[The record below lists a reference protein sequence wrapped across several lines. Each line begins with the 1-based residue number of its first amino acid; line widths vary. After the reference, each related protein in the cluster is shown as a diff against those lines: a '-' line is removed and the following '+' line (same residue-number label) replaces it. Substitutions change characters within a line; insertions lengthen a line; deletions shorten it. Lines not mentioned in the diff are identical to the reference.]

1 MTLPAATAASP
12 QDGLEPLLAPI
23 SAERPAGEPLRFDP
37 VYDEIRKLREEDD
50 PSLPQGVWQRGLKR
64 ADWRGVADLCAAA
77 LAGRSKDLQIAAWLA
92 EAWIHLQGF
101 AGLEKGLRLLAGLCR
116 GFWDELYP
124 PLEEG
129 GAEARLAPIQ
139 WAVDKLAPPVKR
151 IPVSAP
157 AGEEAAAY
165 GWQDWESGLYLAN
178 LAKVNAAAAAG
189 AQERGMVP
197 QAKFLV
203 SVSLTPAPWFAALA
217 RELDGALAALEELD
231 QTLQERC
238 GEAAA
243 PSLTPLRSPVVAVR
257 AFVSKLLDERA
268 ESGELPGVLPGT
280 DAAADE
286 GAAAAA
292 PGDGASSAAHVA
304 GRAEAYRKLREAA
317 DYLLRTEPHSP
328 VPYLVRRA
336 VAWGNMSLAELLE
349 ELLQKN
355 ADLATIY
362 TLLGI
367 KRTS

>member
-1 MTLPAATAASP
+1 MTPPAAALQEST
-12 QDGLEPLLAPI
+12 ERLLAPI
-23 SAERPAGEPLRFDP
+23 SPERPAGEPLRFDP

-50 PSLPQGVWQRGLKR
+50 PSLPQGVWQRELKR
-64 ADWRGVADLCAAA
+64 ADWRGVAELCAEA

-92 EAWIHLQGF
+92 EAWVHLRGF
-101 AGLEKGLRLLAGLCR
+101 AGLAQGLRLLAGLCR

-124 PLEEG
+124 PLEED
-129 GAEARLAPIQ
+129 GAETRLAPIL
-139 WAVDKLAPPVKR
+139 WAVDKLALPVKQV
-151 IPVSAP
+151 PVSAP
-157 AGEEAAAY
+157 AGEEALPY

-203 SVSLTPAPWFAALA
+203 SVSLTPAPWYAALA

-231 QTLQERC
+231 QVLQER
-238 GEAAA
+238 GGAAAA
-243 PSLTPLRSPVVAVR
+243 PSLTPLRGPVVAVR
-257 AFVSKLLDERA
+257 AFVAKLLEERA
-268 ESGELPGVLPGT
+268 ESGELPGVLPEA
-280 DAAADE
+280 DAADE

-304 GRAEAYRKLREAA
+304 GRAEAYRKLREAS

-367 KRTS
+367 KRPS